1 MPSGES
7 VVQQKLPSKG
17 DAKVTSMT
25 FSCPRCGR
33 SIERN
38 NESIVCG
45 TCGVVGKWG
54 DDVLSVSAPFASKLF
69 LQDHMSTAPIGNV
82 QLLNTAS
89 SENEQPRGSGLGP
102 IFIIGMGRSGT
113 TLLRSMLHNHP
124 RIAIP
129 YETHFIGRYAER
141 ADEFG
146 DLELEA
152 NRRRLV
158 DDILSEPMIK
168 MWDYVP
174 RAEQILART
183 GVWTMAGVV
192 DAVFRVYAESK
203 RKVRWGDKSDNTDCL
218 PAINDLFPDAQF
230 IHIIRD
236 GRDVARSVIKLPWGP
251 NDIIEAASWWNDY
264 VWVAR
269 RMGAIL
275 GKERYIEVRYEDLV
289 ADPVTELQRLCRF
302 LRELYAPEM
311 LEYHSHAEG
320 LVPEARKSQH
330 YNIDAPP
337 LKSRAYA
344 WKREMSTTDAK
355 LFSRYAHRML
365 RELGYE
371 IPYEDVSNFRVYIR
385 MIYLFGRRIL
395 TRPSA

>member
-1 MPSGES
+1 
-7 VVQQKLPSKG
+7 
-17 DAKVTSMT
+17 
-25 FSCPRCGR
+25 
-33 SIERN
+33 
-38 NESIVCG
+38 
-45 TCGVVGKWG
+45 
-54 DDVLSVSAPFASKLF
+54 
-69 LQDHMSTAPIGNV
+69 
-82 QLLNTAS
+82 
-89 SENEQPRGSGLGP
+89 
-102 IFIIGMGRSGT
+102 MGRSGT

-174 RAEQILART
+174 RASKSSRGPVFGRWPASSTRYSEFTPKASGRC
-183 GVWTMAGVV
+183 AGATSRITPTACPPSTTSSRCPVHPHHP
-192 DAVFRVYAESK
+192 R
-203 RKVRWGDKSDNTDCL
+203 R
-218 PAINDLFPDAQF
+218 Q
-230 IHIIRD
+230 
-236 GRDVARSVIKLPWGP
+236 GRRSVGYQAPWGP